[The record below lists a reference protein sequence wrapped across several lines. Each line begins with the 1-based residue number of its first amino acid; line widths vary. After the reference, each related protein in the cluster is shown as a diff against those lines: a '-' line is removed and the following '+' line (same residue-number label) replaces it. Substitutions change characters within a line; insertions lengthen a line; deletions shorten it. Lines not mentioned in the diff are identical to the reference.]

1 LPGREHSRL
10 RADRRSAPSPSL
22 EIIRSDSL
30 GSDRARVGGA
40 ESSIVAGSEAKV
52 SEAEDH
58 AGDEGGDVESDK
70 GHRKQM
76 MEILTTDPYLAR
88 QLSVFVTGNTYGM
101 GRQTYCTMVTQDK
114 RFIQVQALRRGNT
127 LRPVGRS
134 VLPRAWLERSLA
146 GLSRR

>member
-1 LPGREHSRL
+1 MPGREHSRL

-76 MEILTTDPYLAR
+76 MEILTTVPLPGAPTVGVCYRQYLWDGSSDLLHDGDTR
-88 QLSVFVTGNTYGM
+88 QEIYTGSG
-101 GRQTYCTMVTQDK
+101 
-114 RFIQVQALRRGNT
+114 
-127 LRPVGRS
+127 P
-134 VLPRAWLERSLA
+134 PER
-146 GLSRR
+146 